1 LFAVNVNSEKD
12 FQGETTMSAELNKS
26 TAVRFFM
33 EQDRR
38 KGPLDSEICAPEY
51 VAKISSNPPLD
62 LDGHS
67 QFGLAFYA
75 GFPDLYHTI
84 EDTFADGDKVCVRF
98 TVRGTHTGEFLNI
111 PATGRSIQVSA
122 IVMMDFD
129 NGKIKQ
135 LHGQFDQVG
144 MMQQLGVVPV

>member
-1 LFAVNVNSEKD
+1 MSSER
-12 FQGETTMSAELNKS
+12 NKS
-26 TAVRFFM
+26 IATRFFM

-38 KGPLDSEICAPEY
+38 KGPLDPEICATEY
-51 VAKISSNPPLD
+51 MANIGSNPPLN

-98 TVRGTHTGEFLNI
+98 TLRGTHTGEFFNI
-111 PATGRSIQVSA
+111 PATGKSIQVSA

-129 NGKIKQ
+129 EGKIKQ
-135 LHGQFDQVG
+135 LHGQFNQAG
-144 MMQQLGVVPV
+144 MMQQLGVIPAA